1 MKRFVVGDIHGAY
14 KALKQCIEL
23 SHIDKE
29 KDMLFCIG
37 DVADGWPEVPECF
50 NELLTFKNLIYVRG
64 NHDEWMLN
72 HIGDASK
79 PSIWLDQGGRATI
92 DAYFQAPVDRK
103 DELFEHL
110 AFLRNTP
117 YYHLTEDNKLF
128 VHGGYNYRVE
138 DVLEETTPDEFMWDR
153 DLIENALAGTQK
165 RWLKLG
171 KFNEVY
177 IGHTATDAIY
187 KHWTRV
193 PDMKIHPF
201 KPINIHNLWNVD
213 TGAGWSGKLTM
224 MDIDT
229 KEIFQSDMVK
239 DLYPDVR
246 GR

>member
-14 KALKQCIEL
+14 KALKQCVEL

-64 NHDEWMLN
+64 NHDEWMLK

-128 VHGGYNYRVE
+128 VHGGYNYFAE
-138 DVLEETTPDEFMWDR
+138 DILKNTIPDEFLWDR
-153 DLIENALAGTQK
+153 DLIKHALLGKQK
-165 RWLKLG
+165 RWLGLD

-177 IGHTATDAIY
+177 IGHTAMRNA
-187 KHWTRV
+187 RV
-193 PDMKIHPF
+193 F
-201 KPINIHNLWNVD
+201 NYHNLWNLD
-213 TGAGWSGKLTM
+213 TGAGWKGKLTI

-229 KEIFQSDMVK
+229 KEIFQSDSVE